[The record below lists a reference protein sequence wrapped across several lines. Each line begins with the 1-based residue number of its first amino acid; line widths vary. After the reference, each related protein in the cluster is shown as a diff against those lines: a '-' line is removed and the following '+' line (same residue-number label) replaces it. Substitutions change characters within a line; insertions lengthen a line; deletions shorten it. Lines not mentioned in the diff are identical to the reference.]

1 MLLVTKTCL
10 FGYPSFFQN
19 INSLIQSCA
28 CFYKS
33 IQDDY
38 EHVSMLSKRLID
50 GITSKIQHVTLNGD
64 PIQRYPGC
72 VNFSFACVEGESL
85 LMALKNVAL
94 SSGR

>member
-1 MLLVTKTCL
+1 
-10 FGYPSFFQN
+10 
-19 INSLIQSCA
+19 
-28 CFYKS
+28 
-33 IQDDY
+33 
-38 EHVSMLSKRLID
+38 MLSKRLID